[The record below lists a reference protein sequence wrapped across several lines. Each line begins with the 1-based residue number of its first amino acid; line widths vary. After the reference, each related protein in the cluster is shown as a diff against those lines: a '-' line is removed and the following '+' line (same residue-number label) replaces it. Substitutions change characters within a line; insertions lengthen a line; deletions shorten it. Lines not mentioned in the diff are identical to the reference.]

1 MISFD
6 FFSCLARVHFM
17 KNQVSLATRIG
28 LGFAAVVSLLI
39 LITAV
44 GIQRV
49 GFIDTTLE
57 DVGEN
62 AAKVQRYAINF
73 RGSVHNRA
81 IALRDAVLVNNDQ
94 DMALHLAEMTRL
106 EKDYV
111 DSAVPMEQL
120 FTKPNVSAEERQL
133 LRGIKEI
140 EQQTLSSTKSVI
152 ALRRAGDIAGAQAL
166 LLSQTSGNYSE
177 WLKRINALIDHEEA
191 SIRVQLDNVQATAS
205 QFRGLMLLA
214 TAFAVLLSIVL
225 SAFIIR
231 FVKKT
236 LGAEPVDVAEA
247 IRRLAA
253 GDLQQ
258 TITTAYPDSVM
269 GVLRTALSRLSE
281 TITDVRMAAQEVSQ
295 SSTVLSAASS
305 ANNTQIMVQ
314 TREAEQVATAISE
327 MAATVSEVS
336 GYASQAADAA
346 RLADSEV
353 ASGNSLVEGTTTAI
367 EQLAATLTE
376 TTSTVEQVSRHGEEI
391 EKVIEVINSIAS
403 QTNLLAL
410 NAAIEA
416 ARAGEH
422 GRGFAVVADE
432 VRSLANRTQLSTQE
446 IQNMISTLQGGTETA
461 AQNMRDSCELVNR
474 AVEQTRNAQSALS
487 RINQEVS
494 AINHMNAQIASASV
508 QQSAVAEDVAMNIT
522 SIHDSTLKSAN
533 GSQQVATA
541 SEELAQLADRLTR
554 KVAFFKAG

>member
-1 MISFD
+1 
-6 FFSCLARVHFM
+6 M

-295 SSTVLSAASS
+295 SSSVLSAASS
-305 ANNTQIMVQ
+305 ANNAQIMVQ

>member
-1 MISFD
+1 
-6 FFSCLARVHFM
+6 M

-49 GFIDTTLE
+49 GFIDSTLE

-94 DMALHLAEMTRL
+94 DLALHLAEMTRL

-177 WLKRINALIDHEEA
+177 WLKRINALIDNEEA
-191 SIRVQLDNVQATAS
+191 SIRVHLDNVQATAS

-269 GVLRTALSRLSE
+269 GVLRTALNRLSE

-305 ANNTQIMVQ
+305 ANNAQIMVQ

-336 GYASQAADAA
+336 GYAAQAADAA

-353 ASGNSLVEGTTTAI
+353 ANGNTLVEGTTTAI
-367 EQLAATLTE
+367 EQLATTLTE

-508 QQSAVAEDVAMNIT
+508 QQSAVAEDVAINIT

>member
-1 MISFD
+1 
-6 FFSCLARVHFM
+6 M

-49 GFIDTTLE
+49 GFIDSTLE

-94 DMALHLAEMTRL
+94 DLALHLAEMTRL

-140 EQQTLSSTKSVI
+140 EQQTLGSTKSVI

-269 GVLRTALSRLSE
+269 GVLRTALNRLSE

-295 SSTVLSAASS
+295 SSTVLSTASS
-305 ANNTQIMVQ
+305 ANNAQIMVQ

-336 GYASQAADAA
+336 GYAAQAADAA

-353 ASGNSLVEGTTTAI
+353 ANGNTLVEGTTTAI

-376 TTSTVEQVSRHGEEI
+376 TTSTVERVSRHGEEI

-508 QQSAVAEDVAMNIT
+508 QQSAVAEDVAINIT

>member
-1 MISFD
+1 
-6 FFSCLARVHFM
+6 M

-49 GFIDTTLE
+49 GFIDSTLE

-94 DMALHLAEMTRL
+94 DLALHLAEMTRL

-140 EQQTLSSTKSVI
+140 EQQTLGSTKSVI

-269 GVLRTALSRLSE
+269 GVLRTALNRLSE

-295 SSTVLSAASS
+295 SSTVLSTASS
-305 ANNTQIMVQ
+305 ANNAQIMVQ

-336 GYASQAADAA
+336 GYAAQAADAA
-346 RLADSEV
+346 CLADSEV
-353 ASGNSLVEGTTTAI
+353 ANGNTLVEGTTTAI

-376 TTSTVEQVSRHGEEI
+376 TTSTVERVSRHGEEI

-474 AVEQTRNAQSALS
+474 AVEQTRNAQNALS

-508 QQSAVAEDVAMNIT
+508 QQSAVAEDVAINIT

>member
-1 MISFD
+1 
-6 FFSCLARVHFM
+6 M

-49 GFIDTTLE
+49 GFIDSTLE

-94 DMALHLAEMTRL
+94 DLALHLAEMTRL

-120 FTKPNVSAEERQL
+120 FTKPNVTAEERQL

-140 EQQTLSSTKSVI
+140 EQQTLGSTKSVI

-258 TITTAYPDSVM
+258 SITTAYPDSVM
-269 GVLRTALSRLSE
+269 GVLRTALNRLSE

-295 SSTVLSAASS
+295 SSSVLSAASS

-336 GYASQAADAA
+336 GYAAQAADAA

-353 ASGNSLVEGTTTAI
+353 ANGNSLVEGTTTAI

-376 TTSTVEQVSRHGEEI
+376 TTGTVEQVSRHGEEI

-461 AQNMRDSCELVNR
+461 AQNMRDSCELVNH
-474 AVEQTRNAQSALS
+474 AVERTRNAQSALS

>member
-1 MISFD
+1 
-6 FFSCLARVHFM
+6 M

-49 GFIDTTLE
+49 GFIDSTLE

-94 DMALHLAEMTRL
+94 DLALHLAEMTRL

-140 EQQTLSSTKSVI
+140 EQQTLVSTKSVI

-258 TITTAYPDSVM
+258 SITTAYPDSVM
-269 GVLRTALSRLSE
+269 GVLRTALNRLSE

-295 SSTVLSAASS
+295 SSSVLSAASS

-336 GYASQAADAA
+336 GYAAQAADAA

-353 ASGNSLVEGTTTAI
+353 ANGNSLVEGTTTVI

-376 TTSTVEQVSRHGEEI
+376 TTGTVEQVSRHGEEI

-461 AQNMRDSCELVNR
+461 AQNMHDSCELVNR
-474 AVEQTRNAQSALS
+474 AVERTRNAQSALS

>member
-1 MISFD
+1 
-6 FFSCLARVHFM
+6 M

-49 GFIDTTLE
+49 GFIDSTLE

-94 DMALHLAEMTRL
+94 DLALHLAEMTRL

-120 FTKPNVSAEERQL
+120 FAKQNISAEERQL

-140 EQQTLSSTKSVI
+140 EQQTLVSTKSVI

-258 TITTAYPDSVM
+258 SITTAYPDSVM
-269 GVLRTALSRLSE
+269 GVLKTALNRLSE

-295 SSTVLSAASS
+295 SSSVLSAASS

-336 GYASQAADAA
+336 GYAAQAADAA

-353 ASGNSLVEGTTTAI
+353 ANGNSLVEGTTTAI

-376 TTSTVEQVSRHGEEI
+376 TTGTVEQVSRHGEEI

-474 AVEQTRNAQSALS
+474 AVERTRNAQSALS

>member
-1 MISFD
+1 
-6 FFSCLARVHFM
+6 M
-17 KNQVSLATRIG
+17 KNPVSLATRIG

-49 GFIDTTLE
+49 GFIDSTLE
-57 DVGEN
+57 DVSNN

-94 DMALHLAEMTRL
+94 DLALHLAEMTRL
-106 EKDYV
+106 EKDYI
-111 DSAVPMEQL
+111 DSAAPMDQL
-120 FTKPNVSAEERQL
+120 FSSPTVTAEERQL

-140 EQQTLSSTKSVI
+140 EQQTLGSTKSVI
-152 ALRRAGDIAGAQAL
+152 ALRRTGDIAGAQAL
-166 LLSQTSGNYSE
+166 LLRQTSGDYSE

-191 SIRVQLDNVQATAS
+191 AIRVQLDDVQATAS

-214 TAFAVLLSIVL
+214 TAFAAVLSIALSVL
-225 SAFIIR
+225 IIR
-231 FVKKT
+231 FVKRT
-236 LGAEPVDVAEA
+236 LGAEPVEVAQA

-258 TITTAYPDSVM
+258 TISTAHPDSVM
-269 GVLRTALSRLSE
+269 GVLGTALGRLSE
-281 TITDVRMAAQEVSQ
+281 TITEVRMAAQEVSQ
-295 SSTVLSAASS
+295 SSTVLLAASS
-305 ANNTQIMVQ
+305 ANNAQIMVQ
-314 TREAEQVATAISE
+314 TREAEQVATAISQ
-327 MAATVSEVS
+327 MAATVNEVS
-336 GYASQAADAA
+336 GYAAQAADAA

-353 ASGNSLVEGTTTAI
+353 ATGNSLVEGTTVAI

-376 TTSTVEQVSRHGEEI
+376 TTSTVEQVSRHGEQI
-391 EKVIEVINSIAS
+391 ETVIEVINSIAS

-432 VRSLANRTQLSTQE
+432 VRSLANRTQQSTQE
-446 IQNMISTLQGGTETA
+446 IQSMISTLQGGTETA

-474 AVEQTRNAQSALS
+474 AVDQTRNAQSALS
-487 RINQEVS
+487 RINQEVG
-494 AINHMNAQIASASV
+494 AINHMNAQIASAAV
-508 QQSAVAEDVAMNIT
+508 QQSSVAEDVAMNIN
-522 SIHDSTLKSAN
+522 SIHDSTLKSAS

-554 KVAFFKAG
+554 KVAFFKVG

>member
-1 MISFD
+1 
-6 FFSCLARVHFM
+6 M
-17 KNQVSLATRIG
+17 KNPVSLATRIG

-49 GFIDTTLE
+49 GFIDSTLE
-57 DVGEN
+57 DVGDN

-94 DMALHLAEMTRL
+94 DLARHLAEMTRL
-106 EKDYV
+106 EKDYI
-111 DSAVPMEQL
+111 DSAAPMDQL
-120 FTKPNVSAEERQL
+120 FSRPTVSAEERQL

-140 EQQTLSSTKSVI
+140 EQQTLGSTKSVI
-152 ALRRAGDIAGAQAL
+152 ALRRTGDIAGAQAL
-166 LLSQTSGNYSE
+166 LLSQTSGDYSE

-225 SAFIIR
+225 SVFIIR

-236 LGAEPVDVAEA
+236 LGAEPVEVAQA

-258 TITTAYPDSVM
+258 TITTAHPDSVM
-269 GVLRTALSRLSE
+269 GVLKTALTRLSE
-281 TITDVRMAAQEVSQ
+281 TITEVRTAAQEVSQ

-314 TREAEQVATAISE
+314 TREAEQVATAISQ
-327 MAATVSEVS
+327 MAATVNEVS
-336 GYASQAADAA
+336 GYAAQAADAA

-353 ASGNSLVEGTTTAI
+353 ATGNRLVEGTTTAI

-376 TTSTVEQVSRHGEEI
+376 TTNTVEQVSRHSEQI
-391 EKVIEVINSIAS
+391 ETVIEVINSIAS

-432 VRSLANRTQLSTQE
+432 VRSLANRTQQSTQE

-474 AVEQTRNAQSALS
+474 AVDQTRNAQSALS
-487 RINQEVS
+487 RINQEVG
-494 AINHMNAQIASASV
+494 AINHMNAQIASAAV
-508 QQSAVAEDVAMNIT
+508 QQSSVAEDVAMNIN

-533 GSQQVATA
+533 GSQQVASA

>member
-1 MISFD
+1 
-6 FFSCLARVHFM
+6 M

-49 GFIDTTLE
+49 GFIDSTLE

-94 DMALHLAEMTRL
+94 DLALHLAEMTRL

-177 WLKRINALIDHEEA
+177 WLKRINALIDNEEA
-191 SIRVQLDNVQATAS
+191 SIRVHLDNVQATAS

-269 GVLRTALSRLSE
+269 GVLRTALIRLSE

-305 ANNTQIMVQ
+305 ANNAQIMVQ

-336 GYASQAADAA
+336 GYAAQAADAA

-353 ASGNSLVEGTTTAI
+353 ANGNTLVEGTTTAI

-508 QQSAVAEDVAMNIT
+508 QQSAVAEDVAINIT
-522 SIHDSTLKSAN
+522 SIHDSTLESAN

>member
-1 MISFD
+1 
-6 FFSCLARVHFM
+6 M

-39 LITAV
+39 VITAV

-49 GFIDTTLE
+49 GFIDSTLE

-94 DMALHLAEMTRL
+94 DLALHLAEMTRL

-177 WLKRINALIDHEEA
+177 WLKRINALIDNEEA
-191 SIRVQLDNVQATAS
+191 SIRVHLDNVQATAS

-269 GVLRTALSRLSE
+269 GVLRTALNRLSE

-305 ANNTQIMVQ
+305 ANNAQIMVQ

-336 GYASQAADAA
+336 GYAAQAADAA

-353 ASGNSLVEGTTTAI
+353 ANGNTLVEGTTTAI

-508 QQSAVAEDVAMNIT
+508 QQSAVAEDVAINIT

>member
-1 MISFD
+1 
-6 FFSCLARVHFM
+6 M

-39 LITAV
+39 VITAV

-49 GFIDTTLE
+49 GFIDSTLE

-94 DMALHLAEMTRL
+94 DLALHLAEMTRL

-177 WLKRINALIDHEEA
+177 WLKRINALIDNEEA
-191 SIRVQLDNVQATAS
+191 SIRVHLDNVQATAS

-269 GVLRTALSRLSE
+269 GVLRTALNRLSE

-305 ANNTQIMVQ
+305 ANNAQIMVQ

-336 GYASQAADAA
+336 GYAAKAADAA

-353 ASGNSLVEGTTTAI
+353 TNGNSLVEGTTTAI

-376 TTSTVEQVSRHGEEI
+376 TTSTVERVSRHGEEI

-508 QQSAVAEDVAMNIT
+508 QQSAVAEDVAINIT

>member
-1 MISFD
+1 
-6 FFSCLARVHFM
+6 M

-49 GFIDTTLE
+49 GFIDSTLE

-94 DMALHLAEMTRL
+94 DLALHLAEMTRL

-140 EQQTLSSTKSVI
+140 EQQTLVSTKSVI

-258 TITTAYPDSVM
+258 SITTAYPDSVM
-269 GVLRTALSRLSE
+269 GLLRTALNRLSE
-281 TITDVRMAAQEVSQ
+281 TITDVRLAAQEVSQ
-295 SSTVLSAASS
+295 SSSVLSAASS

-336 GYASQAADAA
+336 GYAAQAADAA

-353 ASGNSLVEGTTTAI
+353 ANGNSLVEGTTTAI

-474 AVEQTRNAQSALS
+474 AVERTRNAQSALS

>member
-1 MISFD
+1 
-6 FFSCLARVHFM
+6 M

-49 GFIDTTLE
+49 GFIDSTLE

-94 DMALHLAEMTRL
+94 DLALHLAEMTRL

-140 EQQTLSSTKSVI
+140 EQQTLSSTTSVI

-269 GVLRTALSRLSE
+269 GVLRTALNRLSE

-305 ANNTQIMVQ
+305 ANNAQIMVQ

-336 GYASQAADAA
+336 GYAAQAADAA

-353 ASGNSLVEGTTTAI
+353 ANGNTLVEGTTTAI

-508 QQSAVAEDVAMNIT
+508 QQSAVAEDVAINIT

-554 KVAFFKAG
+554 KVEFFKAG

>member
-1 MISFD
+1 
-6 FFSCLARVHFM
+6 M

-49 GFIDTTLE
+49 GFIDSTLE

-94 DMALHLAEMTRL
+94 DLALHLAEMTRL

-177 WLKRINALIDHEEA
+177 WLKRINALIDNEEA
-191 SIRVQLDNVQATAS
+191 SIRVHLDNVQATAS

-269 GVLRTALSRLSE
+269 GVLRTALNRLSE

-305 ANNTQIMVQ
+305 ANNAQIMVQ

-336 GYASQAADAA
+336 GYAAKAADAA

-353 ASGNSLVEGTTTAI
+353 TNGNSLVEGTTTAI

-376 TTSTVEQVSRHGEEI
+376 TTSTVERVSRHGEEI

-508 QQSAVAEDVAMNIT
+508 QQSAVAEDVAINIT

>member
-1 MISFD
+1 
-6 FFSCLARVHFM
+6 M

-49 GFIDTTLE
+49 GFIDSTLE

-94 DMALHLAEMTRL
+94 DLALHLAEMTRL

-177 WLKRINALIDHEEA
+177 WLKRINALIDNEEA
-191 SIRVQLDNVQATAS
+191 SIRVHLDNVQATAS

-269 GVLRTALSRLSE
+269 GVLRTALNRLSE

-305 ANNTQIMVQ
+305 ANNAQIMVQ

-336 GYASQAADAA
+336 GYAAQAADAA

-353 ASGNSLVEGTTTAI
+353 ANGNTLVEGTTTAI

-474 AVEQTRNAQSALS
+474 AVEQTRNAQNALS

-508 QQSAVAEDVAMNIT
+508 QQSAVAEDVAINIT

>member
-1 MISFD
+1 
-6 FFSCLARVHFM
+6 M

-49 GFIDTTLE
+49 GFIDSTLE

-94 DMALHLAEMTRL
+94 DLALHLAEMTRL

-177 WLKRINALIDHEEA
+177 WLKRINALIDNEEA
-191 SIRVQLDNVQATAS
+191 SIRVHLDNVQATAS

-236 LGAEPVDVAEA
+236 LGAEPVEVAEA

-269 GVLRTALSRLSE
+269 GVLRTALNRLSE

-305 ANNTQIMVQ
+305 ANNAQIMVQ

-336 GYASQAADAA
+336 GYAAQAADAA

-353 ASGNSLVEGTTTAI
+353 ANGNTLVEGTTTAI

-432 VRSLANRTQLSTQE
+432 VRSLANRTRLSTQE

-508 QQSAVAEDVAMNIT
+508 QQSAVAEDVAINIT

>member
-1 MISFD
+1 
-6 FFSCLARVHFM
+6 M

-49 GFIDTTLE
+49 GFIDSTLE

-269 GVLRTALSRLSE
+269 GVLRTALNRLSE

-336 GYASQAADAA
+336 GYAAQAADAA

-508 QQSAVAEDVAMNIT
+508 QQSAVAEDVAINIT

>member
-1 MISFD
+1 
-6 FFSCLARVHFM
+6 M

-39 LITAV
+39 VITAV

-49 GFIDTTLE
+49 GFIDSTLE

-94 DMALHLAEMTRL
+94 DLALHLAEMTRL

-140 EQQTLSSTKSVI
+140 EQQTLSSTTSVI

-269 GVLRTALSRLSE
+269 GVLRTALNRLSE
-281 TITDVRMAAQEVSQ
+281 TITDVRLAAQEVSQ

-305 ANNTQIMVQ
+305 ANNAQIMVQ

-336 GYASQAADAA
+336 GYAAQAADAA

-353 ASGNSLVEGTTTAI
+353 ANGNTLVEGTTTAI
-367 EQLAATLTE
+367 EQLATTLTE

-508 QQSAVAEDVAMNIT
+508 QQSAVAEDVAINIT

>member
-1 MISFD
+1 
-6 FFSCLARVHFM
+6 M

-49 GFIDTTLE
+49 GFIDSTLE

-94 DMALHLAEMTRL
+94 DLALHLAEMTRL
-106 EKDYV
+106 EKDYI

-177 WLKRINALIDHEEA
+177 WLKRINALIDNEEA
-191 SIRVQLDNVQATAS
+191 SIRVHLDNVQATAS

-269 GVLRTALSRLSE
+269 GVLRTALNRLSE

-305 ANNTQIMVQ
+305 ANNAQIMVQ

-336 GYASQAADAA
+336 GYAAQAADAA

-353 ASGNSLVEGTTTAI
+353 ANGNTLVEGTTTAI

-508 QQSAVAEDVAMNIT
+508 QQSAVAEDVAINIT

>member
-1 MISFD
+1 
-6 FFSCLARVHFM
+6 M

-49 GFIDTTLE
+49 GFIDSTLE

-94 DMALHLAEMTRL
+94 DLALHLAEMTRL

-120 FTKPNVSAEERQL
+120 FTKPNVTAEERQL

-140 EQQTLSSTKSVI
+140 EQQTLGSTKSVI

-258 TITTAYPDSVM
+258 SITTAYPDSVM
-269 GVLRTALSRLSE
+269 GVLRTALNRLSE

-295 SSTVLSAASS
+295 SSSVLSAASS

-336 GYASQAADAA
+336 GYAAQAADAA

-353 ASGNSLVEGTTTAI
+353 ANGNSLVEGTTTAI

-474 AVEQTRNAQSALS
+474 AVERTRNAQSALS

>member
-1 MISFD
+1 
-6 FFSCLARVHFM
+6 M

-49 GFIDTTLE
+49 GFIDSTLE

-94 DMALHLAEMTRL
+94 DLALHLTEMTRL

-177 WLKRINALIDHEEA
+177 WLKRINALIDNEEA
-191 SIRVQLDNVQATAS
+191 SIRVHLDNVQATAS

-236 LGAEPVDVAEA
+236 LGAEPVEVAEA

-269 GVLRTALSRLSE
+269 GVLRTALNRLSE

-305 ANNTQIMVQ
+305 ANNAQIMVQ
-314 TREAEQVATAISE
+314 TREAEQIATAISE

-336 GYASQAADAA
+336 GYAAQAADAA

-353 ASGNSLVEGTTTAI
+353 ANGNTLVEGTTTAI

-508 QQSAVAEDVAMNIT
+508 QQSAVAEDVAINIT

-533 GSQQVATA
+533 GSQQLATA

>member
-1 MISFD
+1 
-6 FFSCLARVHFM
+6 M

-49 GFIDTTLE
+49 GFIDSTLE

-94 DMALHLAEMTRL
+94 DLALHLAEMTRL

-140 EQQTLSSTKSVI
+140 EQQTLSSTTSVI

-269 GVLRTALSRLSE
+269 GVLRTALNRLSE

-305 ANNTQIMVQ
+305 ANNAQIMVQ

-336 GYASQAADAA
+336 GYAAQAADAA

-353 ASGNSLVEGTTTAI
+353 ANGNTLVEGTTTAI

-508 QQSAVAEDVAMNIT
+508 QQSAVAEDVAINIT

>member
-1 MISFD
+1 
-6 FFSCLARVHFM
+6 M

-49 GFIDTTLE
+49 GFIDSTLE

-269 GVLRTALSRLSE
+269 GVLRTALNRLSE

-336 GYASQAADAA
+336 DYAAQAADAA

>member
-1 MISFD
+1 MPRSGSF
-6 FFSCLARVHFM
+6 HE
-17 KNQVSLATRIG
+17 NQVSLATRIG

-49 GFIDTTLE
+49 GFIDSTLE

-94 DMALHLAEMTRL
+94 DLALHLAEMTRL

-140 EQQTLSSTKSVI
+140 EQQTLGSTKSVI

-191 SIRVQLDNVQATAS
+191 SIRVHLDNVQATAS

-269 GVLRTALSRLSE
+269 GVLRTALNRLSE

-305 ANNTQIMVQ
+305 ANNAQIMVQ

-336 GYASQAADAA
+336 GYAAQAADAA

-353 ASGNSLVEGTTTAI
+353 ANGNTLVEGTTTAI

-508 QQSAVAEDVAMNIT
+508 QQSAVAEDVAINIT

>member
-1 MISFD
+1 
-6 FFSCLARVHFM
+6 M

-49 GFIDTTLE
+49 GFIDSTLE

-94 DMALHLAEMTRL
+94 DLALHLAEMTRL

-140 EQQTLSSTKSVI
+140 EQQTLSSTTSVI

-177 WLKRINALIDHEEA
+177 WLKRINALIDNEEA
-191 SIRVQLDNVQATAS
+191 SIRVHLDNVQATAS

-269 GVLRTALSRLSE
+269 GVLRTALNRLSE

-305 ANNTQIMVQ
+305 ANNAQIMVQ

-336 GYASQAADAA
+336 GYAAQAADAA

-353 ASGNSLVEGTTTAI
+353 ANGNTLVEGTTTAI

-508 QQSAVAEDVAMNIT
+508 QQSAVAEDVAINIT

>member
-1 MISFD
+1 
-6 FFSCLARVHFM
+6 M

-39 LITAV
+39 VITAV

-49 GFIDTTLE
+49 GFIDSTLE

-94 DMALHLAEMTRL
+94 DLALHLAEMTRL

-140 EQQTLSSTKSVI
+140 EQQTLSSTTSVI

-177 WLKRINALIDHEEA
+177 WLKRINALIDNEEA
-191 SIRVQLDNVQATAS
+191 SIRVHLDNVQATAS

-269 GVLRTALSRLSE
+269 GVLRTALNRLSE

-305 ANNTQIMVQ
+305 ANNAQIMVQ

-336 GYASQAADAA
+336 GYAAQAADAA

-353 ASGNSLVEGTTTAI
+353 ANGNTLVEGTTTAI

-508 QQSAVAEDVAMNIT
+508 QQSAVAEDVAINIT

>member
-1 MISFD
+1 
-6 FFSCLARVHFM
+6 M

-336 GYASQAADAA
+336 GYAAQAADAA

>member
-1 MISFD
+1 
-6 FFSCLARVHFM
+6 M

-49 GFIDTTLE
+49 GFIDSTLE

-94 DMALHLAEMTRL
+94 DLALHLAEMTRL

-120 FTKPNVSAEERQL
+120 FAKQNISAEERQL

-140 EQQTLSSTKSVI
+140 EQQTLGSTKSVI

-166 LLSQTSGNYSE
+166 LLSQTSGDYSE

-214 TAFAVLLSIVL
+214 TAFAVLLSIAL

-269 GVLRTALSRLSE
+269 GVLKTALSRLSE
-281 TITDVRMAAQEVSQ
+281 TITEVRMAAQEVSQ

-305 ANNTQIMVQ
+305 ANNIQIMVQ

-336 GYASQAADAA
+336 GYAAQAADAA

-353 ASGNSLVEGTTTAI
+353 ANGNSLVEGTTTAI

-376 TTSTVEQVSRHGEEI
+376 TTSTVEQVSRHGEQI
-391 EKVIEVINSIAS
+391 ETVIEVINSIAS
-403 QTNLLAL
+403 QTNLLALAL

-508 QQSAVAEDVAMNIT
+508 QQSSVAEDVAMNIT

>member
-1 MISFD
+1 
-6 FFSCLARVHFM
+6 M

-49 GFIDTTLE
+49 GFIDSTLE

-94 DMALHLAEMTRL
+94 DLALHLAEMTRL

-120 FTKPNVSAEERQL
+120 FAKQNISAEERQL

-140 EQQTLSSTKSVI
+140 EQQTLGSTKSVI

-166 LLSQTSGNYSE
+166 LLSQTSGDYSE

-214 TAFAVLLSIVL
+214 TAFAVLLSIAL

-269 GVLRTALSRLSE
+269 GVLKTALSRLSE
-281 TITDVRMAAQEVSQ
+281 TITEVRMAAQEVSQ

-336 GYASQAADAA
+336 GYAAQAADAA

-353 ASGNSLVEGTTTAI
+353 ANGNSLVEGTTTAI

-376 TTSTVEQVSRHGEEI
+376 TTSTVEQVSRHGEQI
-391 EKVIEVINSIAS
+391 ETVIEVINSIAS

-446 IQNMISTLQGGTETA
+446 IQNMISTLQGGTKTA

-508 QQSAVAEDVAMNIT
+508 QQSSVAEDVAMNIT

-533 GSQQVATA
+533 GSQQVAAA

>member
-1 MISFD
+1 
-6 FFSCLARVHFM
+6 M

-49 GFIDTTLE
+49 GFIDSTLE

-94 DMALHLAEMTRL
+94 DLALHLAEMTRL

-140 EQQTLSSTKSVI
+140 EQQTLGSTKSVI
-152 ALRRAGDIAGAQAL
+152 ALRRAGDIAAAQAL

-269 GVLRTALSRLSE
+269 GVLRTALNRLSE

-295 SSTVLSAASS
+295 SSTVLSTASS
-305 ANNTQIMVQ
+305 ANNAQIMVQ

-336 GYASQAADAA
+336 GYAAQAADAA

-353 ASGNSLVEGTTTAI
+353 ANGNTLVEGTTTAI

-376 TTSTVEQVSRHGEEI
+376 TTSTVERVSRHGEEI

-474 AVEQTRNAQSALS
+474 AVEQTRNAQNALS

-508 QQSAVAEDVAMNIT
+508 QQSAVAEDVAINIT

>member
-1 MISFD
+1 
-6 FFSCLARVHFM
+6 M

-49 GFIDTTLE
+49 GFIDSTLE

-94 DMALHLAEMTRL
+94 DLALHLAEMTRL

-120 FTKPNVSAEERQL
+120 FAKQNISAEERQL

-140 EQQTLSSTKSVI
+140 EQQTLGSTKSVI

-166 LLSQTSGNYSE
+166 LLSQTSGDYSE

-214 TAFAVLLSIVL
+214 TAFAVLLSIAL

-269 GVLRTALSRLSE
+269 GVLKTALSRLSE
-281 TITDVRMAAQEVSQ
+281 TITEVRMAAQEVSQ

-336 GYASQAADAA
+336 GYAAQAADAA

-353 ASGNSLVEGTTTAI
+353 ANGNSLVEGTTAAI

-376 TTSTVEQVSRHGEEI
+376 TTSTVEQVSRHGEQI
-391 EKVIEVINSIAS
+391 ETVIEVINSIAS

-508 QQSAVAEDVAMNIT
+508 QQSSVAEDVAMNIT